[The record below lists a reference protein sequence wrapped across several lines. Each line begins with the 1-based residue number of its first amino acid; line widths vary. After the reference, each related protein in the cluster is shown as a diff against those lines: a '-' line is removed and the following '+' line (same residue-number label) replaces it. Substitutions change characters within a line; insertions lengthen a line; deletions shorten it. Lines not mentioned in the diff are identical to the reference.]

1 MQAVTACA
9 ADVPLKGEINVQEDR
24 MLIDFAKIEKL
35 IPEKGSLVFR
45 IRKTDKGMLQVSCAP
60 VFAGKKVSNHPAKGE
75 EQNVALAVSP
85 VTYEDTVANFNA
97 QYEQTI
103 TEILGQKTALLDLAA
118 QTNRTIAVSGA
129 KKKEE
134 LRKAIEKKGGANK
147 AGDNQGSKDRSLSL
161 FSSGGKKGDEK
172 VEASATEKDRKE
184 EGQGQSCAAGEN
196 DGGVEDMAQEE
207 DAGNPGAE
215 ESEEA
220 TADVVA

>member
-1 MQAVTACA
+1 
-9 ADVPLKGEINVQEDR
+9 
-24 MLIDFAKIEKL
+24 
-35 IPEKGSLVFR
+35 
-45 IRKTDKGMLQVSCAP
+45 
-60 VFAGKKVSNHPAKGE
+60 
-75 EQNVALAVSP
+75 
-85 VTYEDTVANFNA
+85 
-97 QYEQTI
+97 
-103 TEILGQKTALLDLAA
+103 
-118 QTNRTIAVSGA
+118 
-129 KKKEE
+129 
-134 LRKAIEKKGGANK
+134 
-147 AGDNQGSKDRSLSL
+147 LSL

>member
-1 MQAVTACA
+1 
-9 ADVPLKGEINVQEDR
+9 

-60 VFAGKKVSNHPAKGE
+60 VFAGKKVPNHPAKGE

-85 VTYEDTVANFNA
+85 VTYEDSVSNFNA
-97 QYEQTI
+97 QYEQAI

-118 QTNRTIAVSGA
+118 QANRTIAVSGA

-147 AGDNQGSKDRSLSL
+147 AGDNPGSKDGSLSL
-161 FSSGGKKGDEK
+161 FGSGGKKGDEK
-172 VEASATEKDRKE
+172 VEASTTEKDRKG
-184 EGQGQSCAAGEN
+184 EGQGQNVAAGGN
-196 DGGVEDMAQEE
+196 DDGVEDVAQEE
-207 DAGNPGAE
+207 GAADPGVE
-215 ESEEA
+215 EGAEA
-220 TADVVA
+220 TADAVA

>member
-1 MQAVTACA
+1 MQAVEACE
-9 ADVPLKGEINVQEDR
+9 ADVSLKGEVHVQEDR
-24 MLIDFAKIEKL
+24 MLIDFTKIEKL

-60 VFAGKKVSNHPAKGE
+60 VFAGKKAQNHPAKGE

-134 LRKAIEKKGGANK
+134 LKKAIEKKGANK
-147 AGDNQGSKDRSLSL
+147 AGDNPLSKDGSLSL
-161 FSSGGKKGDEK
+161 FGSGGKKGDEK
-172 VEASATEKDRKE
+172 VEASAVEKGRKE
-184 EGQGQSCAAGEN
+184 EGQSGRADEP
-196 DGGVEDMAQEE
+196 GGNGGAEDQTQEE
-207 DAGNPGAE
+207 SGVSSGSE
-215 ESEEA
+215 ESAEA
-220 TADVVA
+220 TADAVA